1 MIKINFIKFEKIEK
15 EDWKKEIKPNTVKD
29 WAIQIRKFRQKK
41 FLVLGITIRIILF
54 YFPEI

>member
-15 EDWKKEIKPNTVKD
+15 EDWKKQIKPNTVKD

-41 FLVLGITIRIILF
+41 FLVLGITIRIKLF